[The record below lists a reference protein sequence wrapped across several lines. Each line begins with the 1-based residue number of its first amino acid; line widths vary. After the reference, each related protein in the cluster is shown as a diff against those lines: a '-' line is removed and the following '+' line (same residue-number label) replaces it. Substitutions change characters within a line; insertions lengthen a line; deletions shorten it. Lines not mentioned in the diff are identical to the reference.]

1 VLPGIV
7 HESVIKIPNAVMH
20 NDIHW
25 PERLFSRRLIF
36 VMGKGGVGKTTI
48 SVLLGMTA
56 CHQGK
61 KTLLVELGDS
71 DAIGGIFARSS
82 LPETPLLLSE
92 NLWGARVNPKSEL
105 ESYTHAHINSKLIS
119 NRITRSRLFDYL
131 FAATPGL
138 KEVMSLGRIWRW
150 EKATDHSS
158 APLFDLI
165 IVDSPATGHGLSLLR
180 LPRQLIQMIRVGPIA
195 SQIQDLQELLQN
207 PLKTCLALVT
217 LPEELPVNETIEL
230 YTSSESQLNIPV
242 KATFINSVWPE
253 TYSSADIETIRL
265 LLKKL
270 STDSHESSPL
280 KILSEAAERHI
291 RQRNCQEKYIA
302 QIMAAIRCPAV
313 EVPFCFTNDLTFA
326 DIDQMSKLIFSHNS
340 RLGEG

>member
-1 VLPGIV
+1 
-7 HESVIKIPNAVMH
+7 MH
-20 NDIHW
+20 NDLHR

-48 SVLLGMTA
+48 SILLGMAAA
-56 CHQGK
+56 CQEK

-71 DAIGGIFARSS
+71 DAIGGIFACGS
-82 LPETPLLLSE
+82 LPENPLLLSE

-150 EKATDHSS
+150 ERATDESS

-180 LPRQLIQMIRVGPIA
+180 LPRQLVQMIRVGPIA
-195 SQIQDLQELLQN
+195 SQIRDLQGLLLN
-207 PLKTCLALVT
+207 PHKTCLALVT

-230 YTSSESQLNIPV
+230 YASSESQLNIPV
-242 KATFINSVWPE
+242 NTTFINCVWPK

-265 LLKKL
+265 LSKKL
-270 STDSHESSPL
+270 STDSSASTPL
-280 KILSEAAERHI
+280 KMLLEAAERHI
-291 RQRNCQEKYIA
+291 RQRNLQEKHIA
-302 QIMAAIRCPAV
+302 QIVATMRCPVV
-313 EVPFCFTNDLTFA
+313 EMPFCYTNDLTFA
-326 DIDQMSKLIFSHNS
+326 DIDQMSKLIFSHDS
-340 RLGEG
+340 LQGEG